1 MIIAVSGTPCTGKTT
16 LAKALAKRLGYKYVD
31 VKQIIEEKH
40 LSLGYDHK
48 RKCLV
53 VDPKKV
59 NKTVMELIAEK
70 GNAVIDSHLSH
81 YLPPRFVDRCI
92 ITTCELK
99 VLSKRLKKRRYALSK
114 VRENLDSEIFEICRS
129 EAVEMGHMVI
139 VVDTSKPYDLGWL
152 IKKLGAKETK

>member
-16 LAKALAKRLGYKYVD
+16 LAKALANKLGYRYVD
-31 VKQIIEEKH
+31 VKKIIEEKH
-40 LSLGYDHK
+40 LSLGYDRK

-59 NKTVMELIAEK
+59 NKTLMELIAEK

-92 ITTCELK
+92 ITTCGLK
-99 VLSKRLKKRRYALSK
+99 ELSKRLKKRGYAK
-114 VRENLDSEIFEICRS
+114 AKIRENLDSEIFEVCKS
-129 EAVEMGHMVI
+129 EALEMGHKVI
-139 VVDTSKPYDLGWL
+139 VLDTSKQYDLRRF
-152 IKKLGAKETK
+152 IKKLGEREKK